1 MTTYDSHNED
11 FIRRMVKHTRLQKPS
26 DDFTSRLMERV
37 LLDAAPVKSWIGNIY
52 WFLIAGAAA
61 IAILMMIF
69 PAWTFFDLD
78 FSTGS
83 ASPEQFAG
91 LLNMATRMMSGF
103 TALFSSFKNG
113 SVFILVSV
121 ALGLLVGIDHLLR
134 RSTPDKHFMF

>member
-11 FIRRMVKHTRLQKPS
+11 FIRRMVKHTKLQKPS
-26 DDFTSRLMERV
+26 DDFTSRVMEKV
-37 LLDAAPVKSWIGNIY
+37 LLDAAPVQSWIGNIY

-61 IAILMMIF
+61 VAFLMMIF

-91 LLNMATRMMSGF
+91 LLNTITRMMSGF
-103 TALFSSFKNG
+103 STIFSSFKDG
-113 SVFILVSV
+113 SVFFIVAT

>member
-11 FIRRMVKHTRLQKPS
+11 FIRRMVKHTKLQTPS
-26 DDFTSRLMERV
+26 NDFTGRIMERV
-37 LLDAAPVKSWIGNIY
+37 LMDATPVKSWIGNIY

-61 IAILMMIF
+61 VAILMMVF

-78 FSTGS
+78 FSTGT

-91 LLNMATRMMSGF
+91 MLNAATHMMSGF
-103 TALFSSFKNG
+103 TTIFSSFKNG

-121 ALGLLVGIDHLLR
+121 ALGLLVGLDHLLR
-134 RSTPDKHFMF
+134 RSTPDKHLLF

>member
-11 FIRRMVKHTRLQKPS
+11 FIRRMVKHTKLQKPS
-26 DDFTSRLMERV
+26 DDFTSRVMEKVLM
-37 LLDAAPVKSWIGNIY
+37 DAAPMQSWIANIY

-61 IAILMMIF
+61 VAILLMIF

-78 FSTGS
+78 FSTGV

-91 LLNMATRMMSGF
+91 LLNTATRMMGGF

-113 SVFILVSV
+113 SVFILVSI
-121 ALGLLVGIDHLLR
+121 ALGLLFALDQLLR
-134 RSTPDKHFMF
+134 RSAPDKHFMF

>member
-11 FIRRMVKHTRLQKPS
+11 FIRRMVKHTTLLKPS
-26 DDFTSRLMERV
+26 DDFTNRLMDKV
-37 LLDAAPVKSWIGNIY
+37 LMDAAPVKSWIGNIY

-61 IAILMMIF
+61 VAFLMMIF

-91 LLNMATRMMSGF
+91 MLNAATRMMSGF
-103 TALFSSFKNG
+103 TALFSSIKSG
-113 SVFILVSV
+113 SVFMLVAA
-121 ALGLLVGIDHLLR
+121 ALGLLVGLDYLLR
-134 RSTPDKHFMF
+134 RPAPDKNLMF

>member
-11 FIRRMVKHTRLQKPS
+11 FIRQMVKHTKLQKPS
-26 DDFTSRLMERV
+26 DNFTSRVMEKV
-37 LLDAAPVKSWIGNIY
+37 LLDAAPTQSWIGNIY

-61 IAILMMIF
+61 VALLMMIF

-91 LLNMATRMMSGF
+91 LLNSITRMMSGF
-103 TALFSSFKNG
+103 SALFSSFKNG
-113 SVFILVSV
+113 SLFFLVAI
-121 ALGLLVGIDHLLR
+121 ALGLLFGLDHLLR
-134 RSTPDKHFMF
+134 RSSPDKHFMF

>member
-26 DDFTSRLMERV
+26 DDFTSRVMEGV

-52 WFLIAGAAA
+52 WFIIAGAAA
-61 IAILMMIF
+61 VAVLMMIF

-91 LLNMATRMMSGF
+91 LLNAVTSMMSGF
-103 TALFSSFKNG
+103 TALFSSLKGG
-113 SVFILVSV
+113 SVIILVSI
-121 ALGLLVGIDHLLR
+121 ALGLLVTIDQLLR
-134 RSTPDKHFMF
+134 RSSPDKHFMF

>member
-11 FIRRMVKHTRLQKPS
+11 FIRRMVKHTKLQKPS
-26 DDFTSRLMERV
+26 DDFTSRIMERV

-61 IAILMMIF
+61 VAVLMMIF

-78 FSTGS
+78 FSTGT

-91 LLNMATRMMSGF
+91 LLNTATRMMSGF
-103 TALFSSFKNG
+103 TALFSSLKNG
-113 SVFILVSV
+113 SVYILVLV
-121 ALGLLVGIDHLLR
+121 ALGLLVAIDQILR
-134 RSTPDKHFMF
+134 RSTPDKHLLF

>member
-11 FIRRMVKHTRLQKPS
+11 FIRRMVKHTKLQKPS
-26 DDFTSRLMERV
+26 DDFTSRVMEKV
-37 LLDAAPVKSWIGNIY
+37 LLDAAPAQSWIGNIY

-61 IAILMMIF
+61 IAVLMMIF

-91 LLNMATRMMSGF
+91 LLNTTTKMMSGF
-103 TALFSSFKNG
+103 STLFSSFKHG
-113 SVFILVSV
+113 SVYFLVAI
-121 ALGLLVGIDHLLR
+121 ALAMLVGLDYLLR